1 MSDYK
6 NDIEKYLRG
15 ELSPAEMHA
24 LEKRALDDPFLAD
37 ALEGVQQVSSDEL
50 ATDLSLLQASLS
62 KRVQKQKNGW
72 IWPMRIAAGLLLIAA
87 STYFII
93 SVYNPQSDKNLALH
107 KEKELQ
113 PTPLEKDS
121 DSPVSDSVADRA
133 QHEVSKPEITKSK
146 GDEQVRTSPPTKQSP
161 LEAQQ
166 PLAQS
171 EKFDES
177 VASDA
182 EVEEPKPKID
192 DEVLAEEQAP
202 ASSRRE
208 GLAYSARPNRE
219 DADTIALEK
228 KKTDRLSLNSTAA
241 TRHLALEK
249 TSKRV
254 IKGKVTLSED
264 GTGIPGVNV
273 MVKGSNQGT
282 VTDEQGNYILPL
294 DEQDASLIFS
304 FIGFTSKEIESK
316 SNELNVQLEPDISEL
331 SEVVVVG
338 DPSAVEEGFLLP
350 NPPPVM
356 ELAGPAGGRK
366 LFKQYLQE
374 NLNYP
379 QQAIANQVEGKVT
392 IQFSIGTTGQLSD
405 FKVLRGIGF
414 GCDEEVIRLIKEG
427 PKWSPTKKND
437 VAIRDKVKVRMKF
450 ALPKK

>member
-15 ELSPAEMHA
+15 ELSPADMHA

-50 ATDLSLLQASLS
+50 ATDLSLLQASLT

-72 IWPMRIAAGLLLIAA
+72 VWPMRIAAGLLLIAA

-93 SVYNPQSDKNLALH
+93 SFYHPQSDKSLALH

-121 DSPVSDSVADRA
+121 DSSVSDSVADRA
-133 QHEVSKPEITKSK
+133 EQEVSKPEITRSK
-146 GDEQVRTSPPTKQSP
+146 EDEEVRTSPTKPSP

-171 EKFDES
+171 EKLDES

-182 EVEEPKPKID
+182 EVAEPKPKIND
-192 DEVLAEEQAP
+192 DILAEEQAP
-202 ASSRRE
+202 SRRE
-208 GLAYSARPNRE
+208 GLAFNVKPNQE
-219 DADTIALEK
+219 DTDTIVLEK
-228 KKTDRLSLNSTAA
+228 KKTDRLYLNSRAA
-241 TRHLALEK
+241 APEGTPDKA
-249 TSKRV
+249 SKRIV
-254 IKGKVTLSED
+254 KGKVTLSED

-282 VTDEQGNYILPL
+282 VTDEHGNYILPL

-374 NLNYP
+374 NLHYP

-405 FKVLRGIGF
+405 FRILRGIGF